1 VSRRALLFG
10 VPAAAAVLASPSLRT
25 SAEAA
30 QSQLDVAHQSP
41 IDIRTG
47 HAVTNLALPAL
58 HVHYPTSID
67 LAIGYQSRDSD
78 QPGGCENRTA
88 EETIVAAIPAGAA
101 WVTVGGVRY
110 DLVNFH
116 FHTRSE
122 HRLNGHQYALEQHF
136 VHSGPNGEKLVVA
149 LFITTGG
156 PGGTLQDRVLATV
169 PMECDEDVHLP
180 RLNLAA
186 ALPYDLSTYRYDGSL
201 TTAPYTEP
209 VSWLVLA
216 HHHEILPVSLEHFQ
230 SRFPDGDSRPLQPL
244 NGRTVQY
251 RPQH

>member
-1 VSRRALLFG
+1 VSLPVSRRALLLG
-10 VPAAAAVLASPSLRT
+10 VPATAAVLASPSLLT
-25 SAEAA
+25 SASA
-30 QSQLDVAHQSP
+30 QTPHQSP

-47 HAVTNLALPAL
+47 HAVPSPGLPEL
-58 HVHYPTSID
+58 HVHYPSSLA
-67 LAIGYQSRDSD
+67 LAIRYESRDSG

-88 EETIVAAIPAGAA
+88 EETILAEIPAGAA

-149 LFITTGG
+149 VFITTGG
-156 PGGTLQDRVLATV
+156 HGGTLQDKVLSTV
-169 PMECDEDVHLP
+169 PEECAEEVDLGHV
-180 RLNLAA
+180 NLAS
-186 ALPYDLSTYRYDGSL
+186 ALPHDLATYRYDGSL
-201 TTAPYTEP
+201 TTAPYSEP

-216 HHHEILPVSLEHFQ
+216 QHREILPVSLHHFQ
-230 SRFPDGDSRPLQPL
+230 SRFPDGDSRAPQPL
-244 NGRTVQY
+244 NGRTVKY